1 MNTQSSTMKSV
12 IACFLLFLG
21 ISNGRSLFREPR
33 EYDWNS
39 TAFSLQKRQDNGPI
53 QCTSSTPCADGSC
66 CNSLGKCG
74 YSPNHCKPTA
84 PVTCYSNCNAVAMCG
99 QYSLG
104 GSQKCGLDICCSYFG
119 WCGTEELHCKNADP
133 KGNTLPCQAGY
144 GLCQVIPPPSCGTGS
159 GTASGGRK
167 IGYYQVSNIRG
178 RVCNKVVPDQLITR
192 GFTQLN
198 LAFASINPS
207 TFEVIPWDPADEP
220 YYYSFTNLK
229 SATLQTWISVGG
241 FDFSDPGPTH
251 TTWSDMVATAGNRQ
265 KFISSLL
272 SFMAKYKFQGAD
284 LDWEYPTAPERGGR
298 STDPQNY
305 VSLVREMRAA
315 FGTTYGIS
323 LVLAPDYW
331 YLRGMDPKSM
341 EPYVD
346 HFGFMSYDLHGS
358 WDGNN
363 PTLGPKIRPQTDI
376 REIYNDTKPLWFAK
390 LNPAKINFGIAY
402 YGRGYTV
409 ADRSCMT
416 LGCTFSGPNK
426 AAACTNFPGVMSARE
441 IQNIIDSRGVRP
453 NLLSGPMI
461 KELKWDDQWMGYD
474 DDETIAM
481 KLGVANDLCLGG
493 SMVWSVDFD
502 ARIADQ
508 GAPPTIPQPGSPPPL
523 FIPGSNPNIV
533 TQGDSFVVVAAGSQ
547 LGSAT
552 TRQYQW
558 RYYGVREGQTVDYSF
573 LFEQN
578 NSPIS
583 VSKAL
588 SAGFDIGSDKPPTA
602 VTYHRVFGRRCS
614 YDPNTG
620 PGGSLECWGEGSSG
634 PSATSASSRTATS
647 AAPSATATIQ
657 CSKPSASAMFCAPQ
671 NRNCGRIYSVCDMPQ
686 PDVAPR
692 GLPNIPPIPPIPD
705 PSFPGHIIGQMGRVP
720 LMLRYISVAWMMD
733 RIRPGINYG
742 NHVQLF
748 YTRPLVAIFG
758 RRGLSG
764 MAQTVASHRGG
775 NGWLTIWDGWYS
787 DDFPNTNDPY
797 INYYD
802 LSPFGYLRDVR
813 ITDPRPV
820 LPQDF
825 YEASDQYYYFSLMS
839 AAYAMSARGTVVV
852 LTDDP
857 RRITMTGI
865 WGNVEFRILTNQ
877 GWTDRYDNTVRNPN
891 VDRIIATNEEETVT
905 YVIFDRNDPSV
916 TPNSPRPWS
925 GPLPDVNGRT
935 KRQLCGTECQ
945 PDGILRWPVAR
956 SDPERFSY
964 GGRPYWF
971 DFFG

>member
-1 MNTQSSTMKSV
+1 MLCQRS
-12 IACFLLFLG
+12 
-21 ISNGRSLFREPR
+21 ISNARSLFSESRD
-33 EYDWNS
+33 YDWNS
-39 TAFSLQKRQDNGPI
+39 TAFALQKRQDNGPI

-74 YSPNHCKPTA
+74 YSPSHCKPTA

-104 GSQKCGLDICCSYFG
+104 GTQKCGLDICCSYFG

-144 GLCQVIPPPSCGTGS
+144 GLCQVVPPPSCGTGN

-178 RVCNKVVPDQLITR
+178 RACNKVVPDQLITN

-207 TFEVIPWDPADEP
+207 TLEVIPWDPSDEP

-251 TTWSDMVATAGNRQ
+251 TTWSDMVSSAANRQ

-272 SFMAKYKFQGAD
+272 NFMARYKFQGAD
-284 LDWEYPTAPERGGR
+284 LNWEYPTATERGGR

-315 FGTTYGIS
+315 FGTNYGIS

-376 REIYNDTKPLWFAK
+376 REIYNNTKPLWFAK

-426 AAACTNFPGVMSARE
+426 AAPCTNFGGVMSARE
-441 IQNIIDSRGVRP
+441 IQDVINSKGVKP
-453 NLLSGPMI
+453 TLLSGPMI

-474 DDETIAM
+474 DDETINM

-493 SMVWSVDFD
+493 SMVC
-502 ARIADQ
+502 
-508 GAPPTIPQPGSPPPL
+508 
-523 FIPGSNPNIV
+523 NPNIV
-533 TQGDSFVVVAAGSQ
+533 TTGDSFVVVAAGSQ
-547 LGSAT
+547 LGSAGT

-573 LFEQN
+573 LFEQD
-578 NSPIS
+578 NSPLS

-588 SAGFDIGSDKPPTA
+588 PTGFDISSDKLPTDI
-602 VTYHRVFGRRCS
+602 TYHRVFGRRCS
-614 YDPNTG
+614 YNPNSG
-620 PGGSLECWGEGSSG
+620 SSGSLECWGKGSS
-634 PSATSASSRTATS
+634 PAPPATSVSSQTPTS
-647 AAPSATATIQ
+647 SSSPTATIQ
-657 CSKPSASAMFCAPQ
+657 CSKPSTSVMFCAPQ
-671 NRNCGRIYSVCDMPQ
+671 NKNCGRVFSTPGCLIWE
-686 PDVAPR
+686 AW
-692 GLPNIPPIPPIPD
+692 
-705 PSFPGHIIGQMGRVP
+705 SFENCTNGRIASGREW
-720 LMLRYISVAWMMD
+720 LA
-733 RIRPGINYG
+733 
-742 NHVQLF
+742 NH
-748 YTRPLVAIFG
+748 
-758 RRGLSG
+758 
-764 MAQTVASHRGG
+764 M
-775 NGWLTIWDGWYS
+775 
-787 DDFPNTNDPY
+787 
-797 INYYD
+797 
-802 LSPFGYLRDVR
+802 
-813 ITDPRPV
+813 V

-839 AAYAMSARGTVVV
+839 AAYAMQARGTVVV

-877 GWTDRYDNTVRNPN
+877 GWTDRYGNTARNPN

-916 TPNSPRPWS
+916 TPNSPRRWDS
-925 GPLPDVNGRT
+925 PLPDVNGRT
-935 KRQLCGTECQ
+935 KRQACGTECQ

-956 SDPERFSY
+956 SDPEMFTY
-964 GGRPYWF
+964 GGKPYWF

>member
-1 MNTQSSTMKSV
+1 MDQ
-12 IACFLLFLG
+12 
-21 ISNGRSLFREPR
+21 
-33 EYDWNS
+33 
-39 TAFSLQKRQDNGPI
+39 
-53 QCTSSTPCADGSC
+53 
-66 CNSLGKCG
+66 
-74 YSPNHCKPTA
+74 YSA
-84 PVTCYSNCNAVAMCG
+84 PVALLAQMVAA
-99 QYSLG
+99 
-104 GSQKCGLDICCSYFG
+104 
-119 WCGTEELHCKNADP
+119 TEELHCKNADP

-390 LNPAKINFGIAY
+390 LNPAKINFGIA
-402 YGRGYTV
+402 GRGYTV

-426 AAACTNFPGVMSARE
+426 AAACTNFPGVMSARGMTYSTPGAYYLK

-523 FIPGSNPNIV
+523 FIPGSNLNIV

-588 SAGFDIGSDKPPTA
+588 SAGFDIGSDRPPTA

-634 PSATSASSRTATS
+634 PSATSASSQTATS

-733 RIRPGINYG
+733 RIRPGVNYG

-764 MAQTVASHRGG
+764 IAQTVASHRGG

-839 AAYAMSARGTVVV
+839 AAYAMSARGTVIV

-865 WGNVEFRILTNQ
+865 WGNVEFRILSNQ
-877 GWTDRYDNTVRNPN
+877 GWTDRYGNTVRNPN

-905 YVIFDRNDPSV
+905 YIIFDRTDPSI
-916 TPNSPRPWS
+916 TPNSPRPWE

>member
-1 MNTQSSTMKSV
+1 MDQ
-12 IACFLLFLG
+12 
-21 ISNGRSLFREPR
+21 
-33 EYDWNS
+33 
-39 TAFSLQKRQDNGPI
+39 
-53 QCTSSTPCADGSC
+53 
-66 CNSLGKCG
+66 
-74 YSPNHCKPTA
+74 YSA
-84 PVTCYSNCNAVAMCG
+84 PVALLAQMVAA
-99 QYSLG
+99 
-104 GSQKCGLDICCSYFG
+104 
-119 WCGTEELHCKNADP
+119 TEELHCKNADP

-508 GAPPTIPQPGSPPPL
+508 GAPPTVPQPGSPPPL
-523 FIPGSNPNIV
+523 FIPGSNLNIV

-634 PSATSASSRTATS
+634 PSATSAPSQTVTS

-733 RIRPGINYG
+733 RIRPGVNYG

-764 MAQTVASHRGG
+764 IAQTVASHRGG

-839 AAYAMSARGTVVV
+839 AAYAMSARGTVIV

-865 WGNVEFRILTNQ
+865 WGNVEFRILSNQ
-877 GWTDRYDNTVRNPN
+877 GWTDRYGNTVRNPN
-891 VDRIIATNEEETVT
+891 VDLIIATNEEETVT
-905 YVIFDRNDPSV
+905 YIIFDRHDPST
-916 TPNSPRPWS
+916 TPNSPKPWG

-935 KRQLCGTECQ
+935 KRQLCGAACQ